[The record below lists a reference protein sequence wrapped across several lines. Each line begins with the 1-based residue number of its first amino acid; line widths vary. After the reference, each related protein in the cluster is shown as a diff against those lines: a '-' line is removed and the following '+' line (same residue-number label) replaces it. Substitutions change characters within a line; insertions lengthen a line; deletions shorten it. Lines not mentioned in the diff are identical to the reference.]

1 MFGRKKTAKRNKK
14 ILVIEDDSLL
24 ANILIDSITRG
35 GYEAIN
41 VLDGLQ
47 ALDTAK
53 KIKPDL
59 ILLDVLLSG
68 LDGRDIAYKIKN
80 TVETKD
86 IPIIMLSAS
95 PQTDRSSRDFG
106 ADDFIAKPFELKELF
121 EILKKYL

>member
-1 MFGRKKTAKRNKK
+1 MKKVLIIDDDTSILEALKVAVEMQGYQVFTISNGEEAENK
-14 ILVIEDDSLL
+14 IFDIE
-24 ANILIDSITRG
+24 
-35 GYEAIN
+35 
-41 VLDGLQ
+41 
-47 ALDTAK
+47 
-53 KIKPDL
+53 PDL